1 MGRAPMGPRT
11 NGRAVQMGPRRTSAR
26 SLVLFPRTRQ
36 RRWPAT
42 TGLRAP
48 ASTGRMKCLPEKFEG
63 NLMTYDNR
71 QFYIDGAWVDPA
83 EPKEFKVINPA
94 DESVAGVISMGGS
107 KDVERAVGAARRAF
121 ESYSRTSPAERLTLM
136 QRILAA
142 YKAHYGEIAQAIS
155 TEMGAPIT
163 LAKGSQTR
171 IGVGH
176 ISAMIDVLKTF
187 KFEEMRG
194 TVRLVQEP
202 VGVCA
207 LITPWNWPMNQVAAK
222 VVPALAAG
230 CTMVLKPSEYSPFSA
245 ILWAKVMHEA
255 GVPAG
260 VFNLINGDGPSVGAP
275 LASHRDIDMVSFTGS
290 TRAGTEVARSA
301 AASVKRV
308 HQELGGKSPNV
319 LLEDA
324 DFERAVKQG
333 VLHVF
338 QNSGQSC
345 NAPTRMLV
353 PAEKMA
359 AVEAIAKRVAQS
371 VIVGDPAAENT
382 TLGPVVSKLQFDR
395 VEGFIEKGIA
405 EGAHLITGGV
415 GRPEGL
421 AKGYYVKPTIFSNV
435 RNDMTIA
442 REEIFGPVLCILP
455 YRTEEEAVQI
465 ANDTPYGLAAYVWSE
480 DKARARRVGNRIRAG
495 QVALNG
501 AYGDMQTPFGGF
513 KMSGNGREYGEFGLR
528 DFLEVKAMIGVD
540 AA

>member
-1 MGRAPMGPRT
+1 
-11 NGRAVQMGPRRTSAR
+11 
-26 SLVLFPRTRQ
+26 
-36 RRWPAT
+36 
-42 TGLRAP
+42 
-48 ASTGRMKCLPEKFEG
+48 
-63 NLMTYDNR
+63 MTYDNR
-71 QFYIDGAWVDPA
+71 QFYIDGHWVDPA
-83 EPKEFKVINPA
+83 TSNEFKVINPA
-94 DESVAGVISMGGS
+94 DETVAGVISMGS
-107 KDVERAVGAARRAF
+107 ATDVNRAVAAARRAF
-121 ESYSRTSPAERLTLM
+121 DRYSRTTPAERLALM
-136 QRILAA
+136 ERILVA
-142 YKAHYGEIAQAIS
+142 YNAHYDEIAQAIS

-187 KFEEMRG
+187 KFDELHG
-194 TVRLVQEP
+194 NTRLILEP

-222 VVPALAAG
+222 VIPALAAG

-260 VFNLINGDGPSVGAP
+260 VFNLINGDGVSVGAP
-275 LASHRDIDMVSFTGS
+275 LSSHPQIDMVSFTGS
-290 TRAGTEVARSA
+290 TRAGTQVAINA

-319 LLEDA
+319 LLDDA
-324 DFERAVKQG
+324 DFERAVKNS

-353 PAEKMA
+353 PQAKLA
-359 AVEAIAKRVAQS
+359 QVEAIATRVAAT
-371 VIVGDPAAENT
+371 VIVGDPRAAT
-382 TLGPVVSKLQFDR
+382 TTVGPLVSKVQFER
-395 VEGFIEKGIA
+395 VEGFIDKGIA
-405 EGAHLITGGV
+405 EGAKLIAGGS
-415 GRPEGL
+415 GRPDGL
-421 AKGYYVKPTIFSNV
+421 NKGFYVKPTIFSNV

-455 YRTEEEAVQI
+455 YQSEEQAVEI
-465 ANDTPYGLAAYVWSE
+465 ANDTPYGLAAYVWSG
-480 DKARARRVGNRIRAG
+480 DNSRARRVGHRIRAG
-495 QVALNG
+495 QVAING
-501 AYGDMQTPFGGF
+501 AFGDMKTPFGGF
-513 KMSGNGREYGEFGLR
+513 KMSGNGREYGEHGLR
-528 DFLEVKAMIGVD
+528 DFLEVKALIGVD

>member
-1 MGRAPMGPRT
+1 
-11 NGRAVQMGPRRTSAR
+11 
-26 SLVLFPRTRQ
+26 
-36 RRWPAT
+36 
-42 TGLRAP
+42 
-48 ASTGRMKCLPEKFEG
+48 
-63 NLMTYDNR
+63 MTYDNR
-71 QFYIDGAWVDPA
+71 QFYIDGAWVDPV

-94 DESVAGVISMGGS
+94 TEAVAGVISMGGP
-107 KDVERAVGAARRAF
+107 KDVDLAVTAARRAF
-121 ESYSRTSPAERLTLM
+121 DAYSRSTPAERLTLLE
-136 QRILAA
+136 RVLAA
-142 YKAHYGEIAQAIS
+142 YKAHYDEIALAIS

-163 LAKGSQTR
+163 LAKGAQTR

-176 ISAMIDVLKTF
+176 ISAMIEVLKTF
-187 KFEEMRG
+187 KFEELRG
-194 TVRLVQEP
+194 NTRLVQEP

-222 VVPALAAG
+222 VIPALAAG

-255 GVPAG
+255 AVPAG
-260 VFNLINGDGPSVGAP
+260 VFNLINGDGVNVGAP
-275 LASHRDIDMVSFTGS
+275 LSAHPEVDMVSFTGS
-290 TRAGTEVARSA
+290 TRAGTEVAKNA

-319 LLEDA
+319 LLDDA
-324 DFERAVKQG
+324 DFERAVKQS

-353 PAEKMA
+353 PASKMTE
-359 AVEAIAKRVAQS
+359 VEAIAKRVADT
-371 VIVGDPAAENT
+371 VLVGDPTSEK
-382 TLGPVVSKLQFDR
+382 TLMGPVVSKLQFDR
-395 VEGFIEKGIA
+395 VESYIEKGIA
-405 EGAHLITGGV
+405 EGAHLVTGGT
-415 GRPEGL
+415 GRPDGL
-421 AKGYYVKPTIFSNV
+421 DKGYFVKPTIFSNV

-455 YRTEEEAVQI
+455 YRTEDEAVKI
-465 ANDTPYGLAAYVWSE
+465 ANDTPYGLAAYVWSQ
-480 DKARARRVGNRIRAG
+480 DNVRARRVGNRIRAG

-501 AYGDMQTPFGGF
+501 ASGDMKTPFGGF

-528 DFLEVKAMIGVD
+528 DFLEVKAVIGVD

>member
-1 MGRAPMGPRT
+1 MI
-11 NGRAVQMGPRRTSAR
+11 
-26 SLVLFPRTRQ
+26 
-36 RRWPAT
+36 
-42 TGLRAP
+42 
-48 ASTGRMKCLPEKFEG
+48 
-63 NLMTYDNR
+63 YDNR
-71 QFYIDGAWVDPA
+71 QFYIQGAWVDPV

-94 DESVAGVISMGGS
+94 TEAVAGTISMGS
-107 KDVERAVGAARRAF
+107 AQDVDRAVAAARRAF
-121 ESYSRTSPAERLTLM
+121 DSYSRTTPAERLAMLE
-136 QRILAA
+136 RVLAA
-142 YKAHYGEIAQAIS
+142 YNAHYDEIALAIS

-163 LAKGSQTR
+163 LARGSQTR

-176 ISAMIDVLKTF
+176 IQAMIDVLKTF
-187 KFEEMRG
+187 KFEELRG
-194 TVRLVQEP
+194 NVRLVQEP

-245 ILWAKVMHEA
+245 ILWAQVMHEA

-260 VFNLINGDGPSVGAP
+260 VFNLVNGDGIGVGAP
-275 LASHRDIDMVSFTGS
+275 LASHREVDMVSFTGS

-308 HQELGGKSPNV
+308 HQELGGKSPNI
-319 LLEDA
+319 LLDDA
-324 DFERAVKQG
+324 DFERAVKQS

-353 PAEKMA
+353 PAAKLAE
-359 AVEAIAKRVAQS
+359 VEAIAKRVAET
-371 VIVGDPAAENT
+371 VVVGDPTSERTAV
-382 TLGPVVSKLQFDR
+382 GPVVSKLQYDR
-395 VEGFIEKGIA
+395 VESYIAKGIA
-405 EGAHLITGGV
+405 EGASVVTGGA
-415 GRPEGL
+415 GRPAGL
-421 AKGYYVKPTIFSNV
+421 DVGYYVKPTIFSNV
-435 RNDMTIA
+435 NNAMTIA

-455 YRTEEEAVQI
+455 YQSEEEAIRI
-465 ANDTPYGLAAYVWSE
+465 ANDTPYGLAAYVWSQ
-480 DKARARRVGNRIRAG
+480 DSVRARRVGNSIRAG

-501 AYGDMQTPFGGF
+501 ASGDMKTPFGGF

-528 DFLEVKAMIGVD
+528 DFLEVKAVIGVD

>member
-1 MGRAPMGPRT
+1 
-11 NGRAVQMGPRRTSAR
+11 
-26 SLVLFPRTRQ
+26 
-36 RRWPAT
+36 
-42 TGLRAP
+42 
-48 ASTGRMKCLPEKFEG
+48 
-63 NLMTYDNR
+63 MTYDNR
-71 QFYIDGAWVDPA
+71 QFYIDGAWVDPVDA
-83 EPKEFKVINPA
+83 KEFQVINPA
-94 DESVAGVISMGGS
+94 TETVAGVISMGS
-107 KDVERAVGAARRAF
+107 AKDVDRAVAAARRAF
-121 ESYSRTSPAERLTLM
+121 DGYSRTSPAERLALM
-136 QRILAA
+136 ERILAA
-142 YKAHYGEIAQAIS
+142 YKAHYDEIAQAIS

-176 ISAMIDVLKTF
+176 ISAMIEVLKTF

-194 TVRLVQEP
+194 TVRL
-202 VGVCA
+202 
-207 LITPWNWPMNQVAAK
+207 
-222 VVPALAAG
+222 
-230 CTMVLKPSEYSPFSA
+230 
-245 ILWAKVMHEA
+245 MHEA

-260 VFNLINGDGPSVGAP
+260 VFNLINGDGATIGGP
-275 LASHRDIDMVSFTGS
+275 LSSHKDIDMVSFTGS

-319 LLEDA
+319 LLDDA
-324 DFERAVKQG
+324 DFERAVKQS

-353 PAEKMA
+353 PESKMA
-359 AVEAIAKRVAQS
+359 AVEAIAKRIAETAV
-371 VIVGDPAAENT
+371 VVGDPASDKT
-382 TLGPVVSKLQFDR
+382 TVGPLVSKLQFQR
-395 VEGFIEKGIA
+395 VEGYIEKGIA
-405 EGAHLITGGV
+405 EGAHLVTGGL

-421 AKGYYVKPTIFSNV
+421 SKGYFVKPTIFSNV

-465 ANDTPYGLAAYVWSE
+465 ANDTPYGLAAYVWSQ
-480 DKARARRVGNRIRAG
+480 DNVRARRVGNRIRAG

>member
-1 MGRAPMGPRT
+1 M
-11 NGRAVQMGPRRTSAR
+11 
-26 SLVLFPRTRQ
+26 L
-36 RRWPAT
+36 
-42 TGLRAP
+42 
-48 ASTGRMKCLPEKFEG
+48 
-63 NLMTYDNR
+63 YDNR
-71 QFYIDGAWVDPA
+71 QFYIDGAWVDPV
-83 EPKEFKVINPA
+83 EPKDFQVVNPA
-94 DESVAGVISMGGS
+94 TEAVAGTISMGGP
-107 KDVERAVGAARRAF
+107 KDVDLAVAAARRAF
-121 ESYSRTSPAERLTLM
+121 DGYSRTTPAERLALLE
-136 QRILAA
+136 RVLVA
-142 YKAHYGEIAQAIS
+142 YNAHYDAIAAAICA
-155 TEMGAPIT
+155 EMGAPIT

-176 ISAMIDVLKTF
+176 IKAMIDVLKTF
-187 KFEEMRG
+187 KFEELRG
-194 TVRLVQEP
+194 NVRLVQEP

-260 VFNLINGDGPSVGAP
+260 VFNLINGDGINTGAP
-275 LASHRDIDMVSFTGS
+275 LSSHREIDMVSFTGS

-319 LLEDA
+319 LLDDA
-324 DFERAVKQG
+324 DFDKAVRQS

-353 PAEKMA
+353 PQSKLAE
-359 AVEAIAKRVAQS
+359 VEQIAQRVAAC
-371 VIVGDPAAENT
+371 VVVGDPTAAT
-382 TLGPVVSKLQFDR
+382 TTIGPVVSKLQFER
-395 VEGFIEKGIA
+395 VEGYIAKGIA
-405 EGAHLITGGV
+405 EGAKLLTGGM
-415 GRPEGL
+415 GRPAGL
-421 AKGYYVKPTIFSNV
+421 EHGYFVKPTIFSNV
-435 RNDMTIA
+435 HNDMVIA

-455 YRTEEEAVQI
+455 YQTEEEAIRI
-465 ANDTPYGLAAYVWSE
+465 ANDTPYGLAAYVWSG
-480 DKARARRVGNRIRAG
+480 DNVRARRVGSHIRAG

-501 AYGDMQTPFGGF
+501 ASGDMQTPFGGF

-528 DFLEVKAMIGVD
+528 DFLEVKAVIGVD